1 METFKD
7 TRLLNKLTEYGGLIE
22 EYGNA
27 YMDIIDDK
35 IIIIRCTK
43 ESINKINTFD
53 KQFTIIKF
61 DMENSIPKYY
71 YDKIIFHFRNS
82 FDSYF
87 GPKFAENFANYD
99 IYKKNAQ
106 EILSNIKN
114 KIKINYNLHMN

>member
-7 TRLLNKLTEYGGLIE
+7 TRLLNKVTEYGGLIE

-27 YMDIIDDK
+27 YLDIIDNK
-35 IIIIRCTK
+35 IIIIRCAK
-43 ESINKINTFD
+43 MSNYYLDTFER
-53 KQFTIIKF
+53 KFTIIKI
-61 DMENSIPKYY
+61 DMENSISKYN
-71 YDKIIFHFRNS
+71 YDKILFHFRNS

-106 EILSNIKN
+106 EILLNIKN
-114 KIKINYNLHMN
+114 NIKVVSN

>member
-7 TRLLNKLTEYGGLIE
+7 TRLLNKVNEYGGLIE

-27 YMDIIDDK
+27 YMDIIDNQT
-35 IIIIRCTK
+35 IIIRCAK

-53 KQFTIIKF
+53 KEFIIFKI
-61 DMENSIPKYY
+61 DMENTISKYY
-71 YDKIIFHFRNS
+71 YDKIIIHFRNS

-87 GPKFAENFANYD
+87 GPKFAENFANFD

-106 EILSNIKN
+106 EILL
-114 KIKINYNLHMN
+114 KIKINIKV